1 MIIVTGVSSI
11 VEAIILNILIS
22 SLGLEEEQNASGLPL
37 SHFAAVVVQVIIDM
51 LVLLYMYM
59 LN

>member
-11 VEAIILNILIS
+11 VKAIILNILIS
-22 SLGLEEEQNASGLPL
+22 SLGLEEEQNASGLLL
-37 SHFAAVVVQVIIDM
+37 SHFAAVVVEVIIGM